1 MQDKR
6 SFVEFPSLTSVQLLG
21 VENRRLGE
29 TQVIDERG
37 DERAFGHSPIVIRA
51 APAFVTPL

>member
-1 MQDKR
+1 
-6 SFVEFPSLTSVQLLG
+6 VQLLG

-29 TQVIDERG
+29 TQVIDEGG